1 MYSRVKQSILKSLRT
16 SDRIKIITYK
26 MKSKITRLAL
36 TLSVVGLST
45 TAFAQKM
52 NSDTTDRFSKKSF
65 RTWSIGLNG
74 GMLTHFTPFN
84 NASNGDFRT
93 PEETWGYGAYIKK
106 QILPGFGIQ
115 GDFLAGKVRGYQANA
130 LPSPT
135 VAQNNSSF
143 TTNIEWAGSV
153 SANLTIANLSLN
165 HKRSALS
172 PYVTGGAG
180 YMSSSANVQGLPAAI
195 GASTAYNQNWFIPI
209 GAGLKFGLSKT
220 INIDLG
226 YNVNFM
232 KTPNFDGVRSANNDR
247 FTYAHAG
254 LEFSLG
260 RKKSSQLANFSPI
273 AALREESAAESAEL
287 KNMLATSEANRLRDQ
302 QQMQAQQAQYAK
314 DLGDDDGD
322 GVANKFDKCPGT
334 PAGTVVDGA
343 GCALPERKPDV
354 KVYVTEE
361 DKKVVRDA
369 ISNLE
374 FDLGKATIRDRSFP
388 SLDKVADLLVS
399 KNFSLKLAGHTDNT
413 GSAELNMR
421 LSKDR
426 AEAVRQYLV
435 TKGANASRI
444 EAVGY
449 GQTQPIA
456 TNKTAA
462 GRQQNRRVV
471 FTLY

>member
-1 MYSRVKQSILKSLRT
+1 
-16 SDRIKIITYK
+16 
-26 MKSKITRLAL
+26 MKSKITKLAL
-36 TLSVVGLST
+36 TLSAVGLST
-45 TAFAQKM
+45 SLFAQSM
-52 NSDTTDRFSKKSF
+52 NSDTTKRFDKKHF

-84 NASNGDFRT
+84 SAANGDFRT
-93 PEETWGYGAYIKK
+93 PEETWGYGAYVKK
-106 QILPGFGIQ
+106 QILPSFGIQ
-115 GDFLAGKVRGYQANA
+115 GDFLAGKVRGYQANS

-135 VAQNNSSF
+135 IAQNNSSF
-143 TTNIEWAGSV
+143 TTNIEYAGSL
-153 SANLTIANLSLN
+153 SGNFTIANMSLN

-172 PYVTGGAG
+172 PYFTAGAG
-180 YMSSSANVQGLPAAI
+180 YMSYSPNVQGVA
-195 GASTAYNQNWFIPI
+195 GSEGGYYRQNWFVPV

-226 YNVNFM
+226 YNVYFM
-232 KTPNFDGVRSANNDR
+232 KTPVFDGVRGANNDR
-247 FTYAHAG
+247 FSYAHAG

-260 RKKSSQLANFSPI
+260 RKSSSQLANYSPI
-273 AALREESAAESAEL
+273 AALREESAAEAAEL
-287 KNMLATSEANRLRDQ
+287 KNMLAMSEANRMREE
-302 QQMQAQQAQYAK
+302 QAIKDQYAK
-314 DLGDDDGD
+314 DLADDDAD

-334 PAGTVVDGA
+334 PAGTAVDGS
-343 GCALPERKPDV
+343 GCALPVNKPDV

-361 DKKVVRDA
+361 DKKVVKEA
-369 ISNLE
+369 IKDLE
-374 FDLGKATIRDRSFP
+374 FDLGKATIRDHSFA
-388 SLDKVADLLVS
+388 SLDKVANLLVT

-426 AEAVRQYLV
+426 AESVKDYLV
-435 TKGANASRI
+435 SKGANASRI

-462 GRQQNRRVV
+462 GRQQNRRVE

>member
-1 MYSRVKQSILKSLRT
+1 
-16 SDRIKIITYK
+16 
-26 MKSKITRLAL
+26 MKSKITKLAL
-36 TLSVVGLST
+36 TLSAVGLST
-45 TAFAQKM
+45 SLFAQSM
-52 NSDTTDRFSKKSF
+52 NSDTTKRFDKKHF

-84 NASNGDFRT
+84 GAANGDFRT

-106 QILPGFGIQ
+106 QILPSFGIQ
-115 GDFLAGKVRGYQANA
+115 GDFLAGKVRGYQANS

-143 TTNIEWAGSV
+143 TTNIEYAGSV
-153 SANLTIANLSLN
+153 SGVFTIANMSLN

-172 PYVTGGAG
+172 PYFTGGAG
-180 YMSSSANVQGLPAAI
+180 YMSYSPNVQGVA
-195 GASTAYNQNWFIPI
+195 GSEGGNYRQNFFVPI

-226 YNVNFM
+226 YNVYFM
-232 KTPNFDGVRSANNDR
+232 KTPTFDGVRGGNNDR
-247 FTYAHAG
+247 FSYAHAG

-260 RKKSSQLANFSPI
+260 RKSSSQLANYSPI

-287 KNMLATSEANRLRDQ
+287 KNMLAMSESNRMREE
-302 QQMQAQQAQYAK
+302 QAIKDQYAK
-314 DLGDDDGD
+314 DLGDDDAD

-334 PAGTVVDGA
+334 VSGTAVDGS
-343 GCALPERKPDV
+343 GCTLPVNKPDV

-369 ISNLE
+369 INNLE
-374 FDLGKATIRDRSFP
+374 FDLGKSTIRDHSFP
-388 SLDKVADLLVS
+388 SLDRVANLLVT

-413 GSAELNMR
+413 GSAALNMS

-426 AEAVRQYLV
+426 AEAIRQYLV
-435 TKGANASRI
+435 SKGANASRI
-444 EAVGY
+444 EATGY
-449 GQTQPIA
+449 GSTQPIA
-456 TNKTAA
+456 SNKTAA
-462 GRQQNRRVV
+462 GRQKNRRVE
-471 FTLY
+471 FTLF